1 LKQRKNLFEKGEG
14 ISIVKERKKRGTRIC
29 SRKIEGGIYLTLKI
43 TANCIYVFVGKKDG
57 KKHMVQD
64 YRYLNEWTVKNN
76 YPLPLIL
83 DIVENIDTQ
92 KVFTKIDLRWKYN
105 NV

>member
-1 LKQRKNLFEKGEG
+1 MSLAKKPVNKYPQGNYEIILLKQRKNLFEKGEG
-14 ISIVKERKKRGTRIC
+14 VSIVKERKKRGTRIC

-64 YRYLNEWTVKNN
+64 YRYLNE
-76 YPLPLIL
+76 
-83 DIVENIDTQ
+83 
-92 KVFTKIDLRWKYN
+92 
-105 NV
+105 